1 MWNKAIRIGLTAAI
15 FIWSIYQF
23 IEGNIGNGI
32 FFVLVSGLVLLTYFK
47 NENITL
53 ALWYLRKQDMAKT
66 KKALLRIKN
75 PEKALVKSQLAYY
88 YLLMGM
94 LESQNG
100 LGKAETLLRKA
111 LSTGLRLKQDQALAK
126 LNLAGIALS
135 RRRKREAQMLLTE
148 VKKLDDKKVLDE
160 QVKAIKAQ
168 LGRI

>member
-1 MWNKAIRIGLTAAI
+1 MWNKAIRIGFTAAI

-47 NENITL
+47 NENIIL

-168 LGRI
+168 LGKI